1 MKFPIRRFLIGALV
15 LVATMTQAQ
24 TRITSLPYTI
34 TSPGTYVLDLSL
46 DYNSSSGAAIQI
58 NASNVTVDL
67 DGNSIINLSAGPK
80 TQAVGINAFDRSNI
94 TIRNG
99 QILGFFRGVE
109 LDGQMEFQS
118 SATGALVENLRCAF
132 STDCGVFLTANF
144 NAVIR
149 NCQIYGTGFSPG
161 FPGNGNHGIGILD
174 ELGFGNLILQNI
186 ITQVSDTG
194 IILGPNDLA
203 DGSFVTGAPIGIFSD
218 PSSKLK
224 NNTVTMATTIPFQG
238 GTKLPGTNF

>member
-1 MKFPIRRFLIGALV
+1 MTTLLQRVTWWSIAPVFRPFTAGSLFISRIEPSRPARRSRRQV
-15 LVATMTQAQ
+15 
-24 TRITSLPYTI
+24 
-34 TSPGTYVLDLSL
+34 
-46 DYNSSSGAAIQI
+46 
-58 NASNVTVDL
+58 
-67 DGNSIINLSAGPK
+67 
-80 TQAVGINAFDRSNI
+80 
-94 TIRNG
+94 
-99 QILGFFRGVE
+99 
-109 LDGQMEFQS
+109 
-118 SATGALVENLRCAF
+118 
-132 STDCGVFLTANF
+132 
-144 NAVIR
+144 
-149 NCQIYGTGFSPG
+149 YGTGFSPG

-203 DGSFVTGAPIGIFSD
+203 DGNFVTGALVGIFSD